1 MTYDVVRRNT
11 ETIICDLFT
20 SRKDS
25 HFDGC
30 FFVHLRERL
39 SLLSALFAVN
49 GLKMS
54 PVGFCSNIVS
64 ERNCFVVKSSYSV
77 LRGICSVVKSS
88 YSVIR
93 GICSVVKSSYSVL
106 RGFFSVVKS
115 SYSDLRGIR
124 VVVKS
129 SYSVIGYEI
138 RNINDSIVFFL
149 VVFHTVS
156 IILDKLEIQYI
167 LREVEKTFVGVKQV

>member
-1 MTYDVVRRNT
+1 M

-25 HFDGC
+25 HFVCC
-30 FFVHLRERL
+30 FFFHLRERL
-39 SLLSALFAVN
+39 SLLSALLAVN

-54 PVGFCSNIVS
+54 LVGFSSNIVS
-64 ERNCFVVKSSYSV
+64 ERKCFVVKSSYFVLRGFCSVVKSSYSV
-77 LRGICSVVKSS
+77 LRGICF
-88 YSVIR
+88 I
-93 GICSVVKSSYSVL
+93 
-106 RGFFSVVKS
+106 VKS
-115 SYSDLRGIR
+115 SYSDLRGIW

-138 RNINDSIVFFL
+138 REINDSIVFFL

-156 IILDKLEIQYI
+156 IMSDKLEIQN
-167 LREVEKTFVGVKQV
+167 LGKEVEKAFVGVKQV

>member
-1 MTYDVVRRNT
+1 MVTYNVVRRNMV
-11 ETIICDLFT
+11 TIICDLFT

-25 HFDGC
+25 HFVGY

-54 PVGFCSNIVS
+54 PVGFSSNIVS
-64 ERNCFVVKSSYSV
+64 ERNGFIVKSSYSV

-88 YSVIR
+88 YS
-93 GICSVVKSSYSVL
+93 
-106 RGFFSVVKS
+106 
-115 SYSDLRGIR
+115 DLRGIW

-129 SYSVIGYEI
+129 SYSVIGYGI
-138 RNINDSIVFFL
+138 REINDPIVFFL
-149 VVFHTVS
+149 SYF
-156 IILDKLEIQYI
+156 ILFL
-167 LREVEKTFVGVKQV
+167 

>member
-1 MTYDVVRRNT
+1 MVTYDVVRRNM
-11 ETIICDLFT
+11 ETIICDFST

-25 HFDGC
+25 HFVGC

-54 PVGFCSNIVS
+54 PVGFSSNIVS

-77 LRGICSVVKSS
+77 LRSVL
-88 YSVIR
+88 R
-93 GICSVVKSSYSVL
+93 GICSVVKSPYSVL

-138 RNINDSIVFFL
+138 REINDPIVFFL

-156 IILDKLEIQYI
+156 IMSDKLEIQNI